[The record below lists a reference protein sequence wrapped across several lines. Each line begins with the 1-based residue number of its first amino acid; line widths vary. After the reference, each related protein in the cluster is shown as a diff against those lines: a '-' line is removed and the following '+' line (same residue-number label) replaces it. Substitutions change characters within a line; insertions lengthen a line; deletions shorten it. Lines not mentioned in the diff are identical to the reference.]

1 MTKPVRLQKKE
12 KQNDFIQTFKF
23 ITKLMKKPEFWLVI
37 LIIIIFIL
45 LIYIAFMESGSNM
58 WYNRGLIGI

>member
-12 KQNDFIQTFKF
+12 SKNDFIQTFKF
-23 ITKLMKKPEFWLVI
+23 ITELMKKPEFWLVI

>member
-1 MTKPVRLQKKE
+1 MTKPVRLQKKKE
-12 KQNDFIQTFKF
+12 QNDFIQTFKF
-23 ITKLMKKPEFWLVI
+23 ITELMKKPEFWLVI

-45 LIYIAFMESGSNM
+45 LIYIALMESGSNM